1 MGRIEYQKDCLYQGV
16 VSHSRLEPFKHSFK
30 YKLTYFWF
38 DIKNFKK
45 FFFFKKNRFSL
56 FSFFENDHGPKKS
69 KEYFDKILKNK
80 LKEEIAESIESVK
93 GLCLPRILGY
103 VFNPISIFVCYNKKK
118 QPKAIIF
125 EVSNTFNERHA
136 YFCYINKNS
145 KDFLMKKVFYVSPF
159 FKVDGK
165 YKISFSINRHFVN
178 LFISYEFKKKKVFEA
193 SFRGKAMNISE
204 VNLLK
209 VFLLRLLQNLK
220 VTFGI
225 YFQALK
231 LFLKGASY
239 ISKPIKNKKFFT
251 IVNKDE

>member
-1 MGRIEYQKDCLYQGV
+1 MGRIEYQKDCLYQGIV
-16 VSHSRLEPFKHSFK
+16 THSRFEPFRHSFK

-38 DIKNFKK
+38 DIKNFKN
-45 FFFFKKNRFSL
+45 FFLFKKNKFSL

-80 LKEEIAESIESVK
+80 LKEEINESIDDIK

-103 VFNPISIFVCYNKKK
+103 VFNPISIFVCYNKRK
-118 QPKAIIF
+118 PKVIIF

-136 YFCYINKNS
+136 YLCNVKRYNREFS
-145 KDFLMKKVFYVSPF
+145 MKKSFYVSPF
-159 FKVDGK
+159 FNVEGK
-165 YKISFSINRHFVN
+165 YKINFSIDRHFVN
-178 LFISYEFKKKKVFEA
+178 LFIVYELKKKKVFEA
-193 SFRGKAMNISE
+193 SFKGKAMNFSE
-204 VNLLK
+204 INLLR
-209 VFLLRLLQNLK
+209 VFLLRLFQNLK

-239 ISKPIKNKKFFT
+239 IPKPNKNRNFFT
-251 IVNKDE
+251 VINKNE